1 MSIVTSRAFARLRRI
16 GLDVLPPV
24 VSRAVIRHMV
34 RRFGP
39 PLQPGKIAGVRMPRP
54 VVRNQSELDEAIRC
68 ADEAGAVSDDALRQ
82 VLASFRYEYQRAL
95 PADPFSEAYRL
106 AQFEIYR
113 HISGREHYDAARDEA
128 MPIQVDDVL
137 RHPFPYGTQ
146 STHTIGEQLIMQ
158 GFVLRALGL
167 KPGASVLEFGPG
179 WGNTTLHLAQAG
191 FKVTA
196 VDVFADYLELIQRR
210 AAQIGA
216 HVETIQRDM
225 LEYRD
230 ERSFDA
236 VLFFECFHH
245 CADHLRMLRQLHD
258 LVADDGVVV
267 FGAEPIGPMTMPWGI
282 RTDGM
287 SVWSIRK
294 FGWFELG
301 FEPDYFGAALKR
313 TGWTTTSATS
323 GDVPNCM
330 VYVARKQPR

>member
-1 MSIVTSRAFARLRRI
+1 MITSRAFARLRRI
-16 GLDVLPPV
+16 GLDILPPV
-24 VSRAVIRHMV
+24 VSRVVSRHIV

-39 PLQPGKIAGVRMPRP
+39 ALQPGRNVDVRMPPP
-54 VVRNQSELDEAIRC
+54 VVRNQTELDDAIRC

-82 VLASFRYEYQRAL
+82 VLASFRYEYHRAL
-95 PADPFSEAYRL
+95 PADPFSEAYRQ
-106 AQFEIYR
+106 AQYEIYR
-113 HISGREHYDAARDEA
+113 HISGRESYDSARDEA
-128 MPIQVDDVL
+128 TPIRVEDML

-167 KPGASVLEFGPG
+167 KAGASVLEFGPG

-196 VDVFADYLELIQRR
+196 VDVFGDYLELIQRR
-210 AAQIGA
+210 AKQIGA
-216 HVETIQRDM
+216 DVETIQRDM

-230 ERSFDA
+230 DRRFDA
-236 VLFFECFHH
+236 ALFFECFHH

-258 LVADDGVVV
+258 LVADDGVIV

-282 RTDGM
+282 RLDGM

-301 FEPDYFGAALKR
+301 FEPAYFSAALRR
-313 TGWTTTSATS
+313 TGWAAASMTS
-323 GDVPNCM
+323 GDVPHCN
-330 VYVARKQPR
+330 VYVARKRTH

>member
-1 MSIVTSRAFARLRRI
+1 MSLITSRAFARLRRI
-16 GLDVLPPV
+16 GLDILPPV
-24 VSRAVIRHMV
+24 VSRVVSRQIV

-39 PLQPGKIAGVRMPRP
+39 TLQPGQIAGVRMPP
-54 VVRNQSELDEAIRC
+54 AVVRNHSELDDAIRC

-82 VLASFRYEYQRAL
+82 VLASFRYEYHRAL
-95 PADPFSEAYRL
+95 PADPFSEGYRQ

-113 HISGREHYDAARDEA
+113 HISGRESYDAARDEA
-128 MPIQVDDVL
+128 TPIRVEDMLQ
-137 RHPFPYGTQ
+137 HPFPYGTH

-158 GFVLRALGL
+158 GFVMRALEL
-167 KPGASVLEFGPG
+167 KAGASVLEFGPG
-179 WGNTTLHLAQAG
+179 WGNTTLHLAQGG

-196 VDVFADYLELIQRR
+196 VDVFGDYLELIQRR
-210 AAQIGA
+210 AGQIGA
-216 HVETIQRDM
+216 TVETVQRDM
-225 LEYRD
+225 LDFHTDR
-230 ERSFDA
+230 RFDA

-258 LVADDGVVV
+258 LVTDDGVVV

-282 RTDGM
+282 RMDGM

-313 TGWTTTSATS
+313 TGWSATSMVS
-323 GDVPNCM
+323 GDVPHCS
-330 VYVARKQPR
+330 VFVARKRQR